1 MIEEIKI
8 ENFCSE
14 SNKYTLKLLLGK
26 QFVSSQIQ
34 RIKKDNICMNLTSN
48 CLLVR
53 QNNIILHI
61 YEDKSF
67 CLVTNANTI
76 SEGIYTFES
85 IMMDKN

>member
-34 RIKKDNICMNLTSN
+34 RIKKDND
-48 CLLVR
+48 LL
-53 QNNIILHI
+53 NYITG
-61 YEDKSF
+61 F
-67 CLVTNANTI
+67 
-76 SEGIYTFES
+76 
-85 IMMDKN
+85 